1 MMIKSRVDIKVLI
14 EIVSRGGRIKT
25 GIDVYN
31 SKGVLLLEKNVLV
44 SSVKPLEIIKKQ
56 GITFLPLNTENYGGI
71 WDGEGKYIDPES
83 APITTHTPVL
93 QREDK
98 KTAMQKASS
107 GASEKSKWDQLR
119 PRSNS
124 GEIEKRLLKIQDLKQ
139 IAMQRYNDAN
149 AHIKKVL
156 HSIRESGGE
165 FDYSE
170 VESYL
175 TDLAAFLT
183 GSENP
188 FSYLAKE
195 IFNYNNYLYNHS
207 VNVCAIGTAVVSC
220 FNINFSKI
228 INNHL
233 NAGGI
238 DVYNPFSNTRHEK
251 DIFKCY
257 FEDDIRDISL
267 GFFLHDIGSVL
278 LPEKLLNKK
287 GKLTDT
293 EFDII
298 KRHSY
303 ELGVKILD
311 RNRLKNTVVRNIIKY
326 HHAPLYR
333 GETQCY
339 PHDRKIT
346 DIPAYVKICKLSDIY
361 DAMTSKRSYKEAFN
375 QINVLTEV
383 FRKYAGRDKMLQ
395 YILHSFVKSIGIYP
409 PGSIIYLKNAQ
420 MAYVLES
427 KGPLVLPFTDE
438 TGNTLNSTS
447 DVINI
452 GEPDIDEELTVD
464 SSRTVRTPLEVYSLL
479 PSYLKP

>member
-1 MMIKSRVDIKVLI
+1 MIKSRVSINVLI
-14 EIVSRGGRIKT
+14 EIVSRGGRVKT

-44 SSVKPLEIIKKQ
+44 SSVKSLKIIKEQ
-56 GITFLPLNTENYGGI
+56 GVTSLPLNTESYGGI

-83 APITTHTPVL
+83 APLII
-93 QREDK
+93 D
-98 KTAMQKASS
+98 SS
-107 GASEKSKWDQLR
+107 RPQVDSEKSVREKPALYPVEKSDSDKIR
-119 PRSNS
+119 PRSHS
-124 GEIEKRLLKIQDLKQ
+124 GEIEKRLLEIQDLKH
-139 IAMQRYNDAN
+139 IAMQRYNDAK

-156 HSIRESGGE
+156 HNIRESGGE

-175 TDLAAFLT
+175 TDLVAFLT
-183 GSENP
+183 GSKNP

-195 IFNYNNYLYNHS
+195 IFNYNDYLYTHS

-220 FNINFSKI
+220 FNTNFSKI

-233 NAGGI
+233 DAGGI

-278 LPEKLLNKK
+278 VPEKLLKKK
-287 GKLTDT
+287 GKLTDA
-293 EFDII
+293 EFNTI

-339 PHDRKIT
+339 PHDKKIR
-346 DIPAYVKICKLSDIY
+346 DIPIYVKICKLSDIY

-438 TGNTLNSTS
+438 TGNTLHSS
-447 DVINI
+447 SEVINI
-452 GEPDIDEELTVD
+452 GEPGIDEELTVD

-479 PSYLKP
+479 PSYLKT